1 MLDLPDIRK
10 SFEFLSDC
18 TYLNTASVGLSWA
31 GLGAA
36 VAEFYEGAQA
46 CGITARDQWS
56 AKQEDTKVR
65 LGSLV
70 GVPDSRIHFVG
81 STTEALN
88 LVALGMPLRRGDRVA
103 VAADEFPSVIQPWLS
118 RAAHGIELVRVPI
131 PCEAERSQALAA
143 ALTGNVRALAV
154 SHVHWQTGTR
164 VDLRLLSGAAC
175 RADCRLIVDGVQA
188 VAATPV
194 DAGLA
199 DAYCASTFKW
209 LLSGF
214 GLGFLTMSERL
225 ASEWTPP
232 LRGYSNLMP
241 SRNPQY
247 GHANYPGI
255 YALNASL
262 QYFESMGWDA
272 IHRRVSC
279 LSARLH
285 NSLSSRG
292 FEILTPADARAGIV
306 SVRRENAQAIVRA
319 LAAEAIFVEDR
330 DEIVRASPHFY
341 NTDDDIDRF
350 VSSLAQHA

>member
-1 MLDLPDIRK
+1 
-10 SFEFLSDC
+10 
-18 TYLNTASVGLSWA
+18 
-31 GLGAA
+31 
-36 VAEFYEGAQA
+36 
-46 CGITARDQWS
+46 
-56 AKQEDTKVR
+56 
-65 LGSLV
+65 
-70 GVPDSRIHFVG
+70 
-81 STTEALN
+81 
-88 LVALGMPLRRGDRVA
+88 
-103 VAADEFPSVIQPWLS
+103 
-118 RAAHGIELVRVPI
+118 
-131 PCEAERSQALAA
+131 
-143 ALTGNVRALAV
+143 
-154 SHVHWQTGTR
+154 
-164 VDLRLLSGAAC
+164 
-175 RADCRLIVDGVQA
+175 
-188 VAATPV
+188 
-194 DAGLA
+194 
-199 DAYCASTFKW
+199 
-209 LLSGF
+209 
-214 GLGFLTMSERL
+214 MSERL

-232 LRGYSNLMP
+232 LRGYSNLAP

-262 QYFESMGWDA
+262 QYFESIGWDA

-306 SVRRENAQAIVRA
+306 SVRRENAQALVRA